1 MYVSSHLRA
10 EEPLAPL
17 PKGLLCAKRTTEGAS
32 PSPEGLLEFIS
43 RRGAELK
50 ADGRTSSARSYV
62 SLANSLSA
70 FVGVRSGAGSSSTAN
85 AVSNVGSSSPAED
98 CRTVS
103 FGEVDR
109 EFVAAY
115 SEWLAESGVT
125 DSTQSF
131 YLRTLRSVMRH
142 AASEGLCRLDGEL
155 FRGMNTRVIFR
166 KEVAPEVPDR
176 ETIRRMEAMDL
187 SELPDEEL
195 VRDMFLFGFHC
206 RGMELV
212 DLMNLRRDALQ
223 GETLCFRRRSKGL
236 TRTVRL
242 DAKAL
247 EIAEKYRNSGGE
259 FLFPLHDRTAGMQPS
274 SVHNAVGRAIKAI
287 GKTAGFPTLTFGMNI
302 GAWKRLSNVEF

>member
-1 MYVSSHLRA
+1 M
-10 EEPLAPL
+10 APL
-17 PKGLLCAKRTTEGAS
+17 PKGLLSGKRTTEGAY

-43 RRGAELK
+43 RRGADLK
-50 ADGRTSSARSYV
+50 ADGRNSSARSYV
-62 SLANSLSA
+62 SLANSLSS
-70 FVGVRSGAGSSSTAN
+70 FVSVRSE
-85 AVSNVGSSSPAED
+85 GSSSPAGNVPSGTGSSTLGD
-98 CRTVS
+98 CDRSVA
-103 FGEVDR
+103 FEEVNR

-115 SEWLAESGVT
+115 SEWLAGSGVT

-131 YLRTLRSVMRH
+131 YLRTLRSVLRH
-142 AASEGLCRLDGEL
+142 AAAEGLCRLDEEL

-166 KEVAPEVPDR
+166 KEVAAEVPDR
-176 ETIRRMEAMDL
+176 EIIRRIETLDL
-187 SELPDEEL
+187 SAEPETEL

-212 DLMNLRRDALQ
+212 DLLNLRRDALQ

-242 DAKAL
+242 DTKAL
-247 EIAEKYRNSGGE
+247 EIADKYRNNSGE
-259 FLFPLHDRTAGMQPS
+259 FLFPLHDRMAGMQPS

-287 GKTAGFPTLTFGMNI
+287 GKEAGFPALTFGMNI

>member
-1 MYVSSHLRA
+1 M
-10 EEPLAPL
+10 APL
-17 PKGLLCAKRTTEGAS
+17 PKGLLSGKRTTEGAS
-32 PSPEGLLEFIS
+32 PSPEGLLEFIA

-70 FVGVRSGAGSSSTAN
+70 FVDVRSRADSSSADN
-85 AVSNVGSSSPAED
+85 AVSSEGTSPLGDGGQPMA
-98 CRTVS
+98 

-115 SEWLAESGVT
+115 SEWLAQSGVT

-142 AASEGLCRLDGEL
+142 AAAEGLCRLDGEL

-176 ETIRRMEAMDL
+176 ETIRRIETLDL
-187 SELPDEEL
+187 SEVPETEL

-212 DLMNLRRDALQ
+212 DLMNLRRDALR
-223 GETLCFRRRSKGL
+223 GETLYFRRRSKGL
-236 TRTVRL
+236 TRNVRL

-247 EIAEKYRNSGGE
+247 EIAEKYRYSGGE

-287 GKTAGFPTLTFGMNI
+287 GKAAGFPALTFGMNI